1 MGTSDAY
8 GGSVGWN
15 DTRQDTDAWLDG
27 RTGPEETEAG
37 GDLDQTEEESEQTI
51 PIGTL
56 PMPQDNPDLIRL
68 LRGVARH
75 LSLASGGSGTGGG
88 GTGGSG
94 TGGGG
99 TGGGGT
105 GGGGTGG
112 GGRRRAAISGGIA
125 IAGTYGLRNGNS
137 DALSDVGLSPVD
149 LDGLSPFEQAR
160 RIVDAASGRSAL
172 VEEAELREVN
182 ANFVCWEIQQ
192 ESPPSPVELVK
203 QWITEYVFRVWLT
216 EAGERLRDGS
226 RDGASTHALEQEAR
240 STLEARVSGVD
251 LPIDGIRATHFESA
265 IRALLGM
272 LGRIFR

>member
-8 GGSVGWN
+8 GGSLGWN
-15 DTRQDTDAWLDG
+15 DTRKDTDAWLDSG
-27 RTGPEETEAG
+27 TDPEETEAG
-37 GDLDQTEEESEQTI
+37 GDLDQTEEESEQEI

-56 PMPQDNPDLIRL
+56 PIPQDNPALIRL

-75 LSLASGGSGTGGG
+75 LSVASGGSGTGGG
-88 GTGGSG
+88 G
-94 TGGGG
+94 GG
-99 TGGGGT
+99 TGG
-105 GGGGTGG
+105 GG

-125 IAGTYGLRNGNS
+125 IAGTYGLRNGNA
-137 DALSDVGLSPVD
+137 DALSDVGLSLVD
-149 LDGLSPFEQAR
+149 LDGLGPFEQAR

-240 STLEARVSGVD
+240 ATLEARVSGVD
-251 LPIDGIRATHFESA
+251 LPVDGIRATHFESA